1 MPQDAGILHT
11 LLNAPELM
19 VWMTDERHLC
29 VYVNPAVLNYS
40 GKRADEMMGLDWMS
54 IVHPDDLESVQ
65 RNHAAARERPHNFRQ
80 EYRVVTPDGEV
91 RWALDLCIARFDR
104 RKKFLG
110 YIGVVTDITE
120 QKREELQLRAQRRE
134 LEAQL
139 LEISDREQRRLGQD
153 LHDGLSQRLL
163 ALALK
168 GDALQEDLARKNP
181 KAAAAAGRIVAEVNR
196 AIRETREI
204 SRSLAP
210 IALGKNRLGP
220 ALQELFHYVR
230 RQFRVAIR
238 TRGLPR
244 DFGLDLDAS
253 VHLYRI
259 VQEALT
265 NAVRHGRAKR
275 IEISARKEKNGSLT
289 LKVRDRGKGLPRRIG
304 GSGMGLATMRYRAEL
319 LGGALDLR
327 PAAGGGAEL
336 CLALPARTKRN
347 PR

>member
-1 MPQDAGILHT
+1 LNT
-11 LLNAPELM
+11 LLNAPEVM
-19 VWMTDERHLC
+19 IWMTDERHLC
-29 VYVNPAVLNYS
+29 IYVNRAVLEYT
-40 GKRADEMMGLDWMS
+40 GKQAHEMMGLDWMS
-54 IVHPDDLESVQ
+54 IVHPEDLDMVR
-65 RNHAAARERPHNFRQ
+65 RNHARAREQPHNFRQ
-80 EYRVVTPDGEV
+80 EYRVLALDGEV
-91 RWALDLCIARFDR
+91 RWALDLSIARFDR
-104 RKKFLG
+104 KNKFLG

-120 QKREELQLRAQRRE
+120 QKREELQLRSERRE
-134 LEAQL
+134 LERQVLGIA
-139 LEISDREQRRLGQD
+139 DREQRRLGQD

-163 ALALK
+163 AVALK
-168 GDALQEDLARKNP
+168 GDLLREGLTRKNP

-230 RQFRVAIR
+230 RQFRVAVR

-275 IEISARKEKNGSLT
+275 IEISARKEKNGGLT
-289 LKVRDRGKGLPRRIG
+289 VKVRDRGKGLPRRIG
-304 GSGMGLATMRYRAEL
+304 VSGMGLATMRYRAEL

-336 CLALPARTKRN
+336 SLALPARKNRKERS